1 MMRELRLSGI
11 ADARF
16 AVEMR
21 LDVLNAQI
29 GFNEHA
35 LNFGFGRGQLA
46 LGGHVEIHA
55 ECGACCACV

>member
-1 MMRELRLSGI
+1 MMRELRLGCA

-21 LDVLNAQI
+21 LDVLNAQV
-29 GFNEHA
+29 GFDEHA
-35 LNFGFGRGQLA
+35 LDFGFGRGQLA

-55 ECGACCACV
+55 ECGPRRACV